1 MIMNYLKRIFP
12 LIAILLIINAG
23 CKNNKNAS
31 TEGKSLPESI
41 GWKVIGP
48 GGGGGVFLPAIS
60 PFDENFVFTHC
71 DMTGAYVSYDGGKNW
86 RMFNLWTVPVD
97 FAFDPNN
104 SNTVYAANRGYR
116 HSEDRGSGLSLLYRS
131 EDRGMH
137 WRIIYP
143 DVSEVKKAER
153 LQTYDFLPSEL
164 IEGAL
169 DGSIDKISV
178 DPANSRRIYL
188 GLSPLV
194 SYIGS
199 SGKND
204 DSNAAMLVL
213 STDYGENW
221 NLVAKLPGKKVKAIF
236 PGSLDGRSG
245 EVTVFTESSCVRI
258 NESTGKI
265 TELPLPVKQMIV
277 VEGGTGEHGT
287 MIYFLSPFKRSKDII
302 TGGVYFSKDWG
313 KSWIEING
321 GLLKGI
327 PNDRIPAFR
336 RGLAV
341 CESKPEVAYVSITN
355 PISHEDGTIKEQYCI
370 YKTENAGKSWEPVYL
385 ASTPRG
391 YITDNFKGSWMERSF
406 DPGWGGSPI
415 DLGVAPSNPDI
426 CFAGDNGRGYKTADG
441 GKSWEQVYSQ
451 NLPDGSVASGGLD
464 VTTCYG
470 VHFDPFDKDHFFIT
484 YTDMGL
490 FHTFN
495 GGKSWFHALNGIP
508 RPWQN
513 TCYWIGFDPE
523 VKGRVWSV
531 WANAHDLPRDKMFG
545 GNGFDRYSGG
555 VAVSDD
561 DGRTWR
567 KSNTGIPE
575 NSVCTNILIDPDSP
589 VDSRTLYVSV
599 FDKGVYKS
607 VDGGRNWKEVNN
619 GFGDNLFA
627 WQIHRNSDGRLFVLF
642 SRGKREGNTV
652 DGAVYYSDDN
662 ADSWEYLSLPEGVN
676 GAHDLLIDPENT
688 ERMYLSCWPR
698 TVEGN
703 DICGGVYK
711 TGDGGAT
718 WKQVFDERIRVNSA
732 GLDTSQPNIIFINTF
747 QNAAY
752 RSENSGESWKRIE
765 GYRFKWGQRA
775 IPDIHNPGML
785 YLTTYGGSVFYGP
798 AAGVP
803 NAFEDIE
810 NMPVGWW

>member
-1 MIMNYLKRIFP
+1 MYYLNRFLP
-12 LIAILLIINAG
+12 LILLFLFLSAG
-23 CKNNKNAS
+23 CKENKNTS
-31 TEGKSLPESI
+31 KEDQSFPEST

-48 GGGGGVFLPAIS
+48 GGGGGVFLPTIS

-71 DMTGAYVSYDGGKNW
+71 DMTGAYVSCDGGRNW

-97 FAFDPNN
+97 FEFDPDNP
-104 SNTVYAANRGYR
+104 NTVYAASRGYR
-116 HSEDRGSGLSLLYRS
+116 HSEGRGSGLSLLYRS
-131 EDRGMH
+131 EDRGKR
-137 WRIIYP
+137 WRIVYP
-143 DVSEVKKAER
+143 DVSKAKKAER
-153 LQTYDFLPSEL
+153 LQNFDLVPSEL
-164 IEGAL
+164 IEGVL
-169 DGSIDKISV
+169 DGSIDKIRV

-188 GLSPLV
+188 GLSPLR

-199 SGKND
+199 SGKSS

-213 STDYGENW
+213 STNYGESW
-221 NLVAKLPGKKVKAIF
+221 NLVAKLPGQNVKAIF
-236 PGSLDGRSG
+236 PGSLKNRSG
-245 EVTVFTESSCVRI
+245 EVTVFTESACVRI
-258 NESTGKI
+258 NENRGEI
-265 TELPLPVKQMIV
+265 TELPLPVDRMIA
-277 VEGGTGEHGT
+277 VEGGTSESET
-287 MIYFLSPFKRSKDII
+287 MIYLISPFIRSKGKI
-302 TGGVYFSKDWG
+302 TGGVYLSKDWG
-313 KSWIEING
+313 ENWIQINED
-321 GLLKGI
+321 LLKDI
-327 PNDRIPAFR
+327 AKERVPAFR

-341 CESKPEVAYVSITN
+341 CESKPKVAYISTIN
-355 PISHEDGTIKEQYCI
+355 PISHENGTIEEQYCI
-370 YKTENAGKSWEPVYL
+370 FKTENAGKNWKPVLL

-415 DLGVAPSNPDI
+415 DLGVAPINPDI
-426 CFAGDNGRGYKTADG
+426 CFAGDNGRGYKTTDG

-451 NLPDGSVASGGLD
+451 NRSDGSVASGGLD

-470 VHFDPFDKDHFFIT
+470 VHFDPFDKDHFFIS

-495 GGKSWFHALNGIP
+495 GGKSWFHVLNGIP

-545 GNGFDRYSGG
+545 DRGFDRFLGG

-567 KSNTGIPE
+567 KSNNGIPE
-575 NSVCTNILIDPDSP
+575 NAVCTNILIDPDSP
-589 VDSRTLYVSV
+589 VDARIMYVSV

-607 VDGGRNWKEVNN
+607 TDGGKNWMEVNN
-619 GFGDNLFA
+619 GLGENLFA
-627 WQIHRNSDGRLFVLF
+627 WQLQRASTGRLFVLF
-642 SRGKREGNTV
+642 SRGKRKGKTV
-652 DGAVYYSDDN
+652 NGAIYYSDDQ
-662 ADSWEYLSLPEGVN
+662 AAGWKKLSLPEGVN
-676 GAHDLLIDPENT
+676 APHDLLIDPENT

-698 TVEGN
+698 TSEGN

-711 TGDGGAT
+711 TEDGGNT
-718 WKQVFDERIRVNSA
+718 WKQVFDEKVRVNSA
-732 GLDTSQPNIIFINTF
+732 GLDPNKPDIIYINTF

-752 RSENSGESWKRIE
+752 RSDNYGETWNRIE

-785 YLTTYGGSVFYGP
+785 YLPTYGGSVYYGP
-798 AAGVP
+798 ATGVP
-803 NAFEDIE
+803 DVFEDIE
-810 NMPVGWW
+810 NMPEGWW